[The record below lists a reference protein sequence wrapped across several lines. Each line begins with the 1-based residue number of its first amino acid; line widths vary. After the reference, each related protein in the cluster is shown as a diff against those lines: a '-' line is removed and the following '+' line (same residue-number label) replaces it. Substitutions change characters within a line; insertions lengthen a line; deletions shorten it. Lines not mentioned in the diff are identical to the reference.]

1 MNSLFADHCLTVQFI
16 RDWNPSVSDEILGR
30 PSNPWPEESLACVL
44 VEHLFAMFGIILM
57 LALDPLMIDRWL
69 IEVALHTYITLRLSL
84 CIPYG
89 IIVLC
94 LLLYIPQVSL
104 LSPACV
110 RFEGAVVV

>member
-1 MNSLFADHCLTVQFI
+1 
-16 RDWNPSVSDEILGR
+16 
-30 PSNPWPEESLACVL
+30 
-44 VEHLFAMFGIILM
+44 MFGIILM

-94 LLLYIPQVSL
+94 LLLYVSQVSL